1 MCSGRIEEGTV
12 RDAHGNAAISSANM
26 NEATPAKFQNIQQS
40 ISDVIEERQK
50 QIQTIVR
57 EQQKQIN
64 DVNNSLSE
72 ILRILQD
79 MSSKSSSEKGSDTE

>member
-1 MCSGRIEEGTV
+1 
-12 RDAHGNAAISSANM
+12 M
-26 NEATPAKFQNIQQS
+26 NEATPAEFPNIQQS
-40 ISDVIEERQK
+40 IDVMEERQK
-50 QIQTIVR
+50 QIQTIVG